1 MSRASAAGDAAVLAE
16 PTVPVGAGWTV
27 NLSPATLA
35 VFMAFMTPIQVLL
48 PLQLEH
54 IDPHGKNDALS
65 LVTGLGARSSRCLPT
80 LSPAPGRTAPP
91 AGSAA
96 ADPGSSAAPQ
106 GLSFGS
112 GRARRL
118 VPGAG
123 GSERDAT
130 RRHHPR
136 TGPHQ
141 R

>member
-65 LVTGLGARSSRCLPT
+65 LVTGLGALVAVLANPLAGAWSDRTTSRFGRRRPWILGG
-80 LSPAPGRTAPP
+80 APGPFVRIR
-91 AGSAA
+91 
-96 ADPGSSAAPQ
+96 PGSSAGAW
-106 GLSFGS
+106 
-112 GRARRL
+112 RRR
-118 VPGAG
+118 V
-123 GSERDAT
+123 
-130 RRHHPR
+130 
-136 TGPHQ
+136 
-141 R
+141 